1 MPPKQPRK
9 RKPVASQTSSQRRHR
24 AASAIPSTPISQPMS
39 SSQVAKKRRVDDG
52 NERIAETPQENK
64 RRAMDSKGQQT
75 PERTTQ
81 LAQATSPSTPFEVSS
96 AESSDS
102 DCQIKKVLPSP
113 KRKLV
118 AASPRGRPAK
128 RARMERSITPSPADE
143 SDCVIE
149 KVLPSPKRRQV
160 EQKKRNIKRR
170 KVGDCSE
177 SPVCIESDVDSDA
190 GDVNSLPEPTQTQ
203 TPEELREHSPSIV
216 DALLAWLDGPQSG
229 GAASEAAQ
237 PTSTPVI
244 ASTPPNAPFSTAPEQ
259 PIQESP
265 SMGTPSRQGQTR
277 EAQVERAQ
285 VKKAQVEEASTSPAS
300 DLENIAPSSTYKLQ
314 PVYSGENLQE
324 SHTPGTP
331 THFRPHHRD
340 SLVGLKSILKRSSEK
355 PLREINP
362 EVDITFPDIS
372 PLSRN
377 ERDVSSPT
385 KRIQDSKHQ
394 AKIIQ
399 DETTST
405 PPPPV
410 SFPRRLTLADLRSKD
425 WKSSQPKNI
434 YRPLTPLPK
443 PSQWLRQRKEL
454 EPLASIIDE
463 TAAED
468 AASDQGTPSKPPTER
483 VNRTTQKVIKAEPQ
497 SSDEDDSGDE
507 RSCRF
512 EEWLKSE
519 IIKQETP
526 SKLPTQPAMNQ
537 TQKSVRPEEQCATDV
552 RITKNK
558 RHKLEKQMKQGTE
571 RQFTRS
577 SPLSRKTRMSKRVND
592 QDDTDTEES
601 EGECQKRLE
610 EEQLGPV
617 PNRNWTKPSFPNQE
631 MMPQVIRDGVSE
643 HAIKPTVATFEE
655 KSAAGHGFT
664 FENDDSNQKYNWDVD
679 WSASP
684 SLGKRET
691 RAVASELKHRGIKT
705 ERQYSN
711 FWYNLTM
718 KLSSIAGSP
727 VPLFTAK
734 KKALET
740 FVEEAM
746 RNADDRRKRKARKNA
761 AKNKPHKREK
771 KKHKTK
777 DRRQGVEAFLDAS
790 DTDKEKCQ
798 KKSKK
803 LPQGVDAFLIPGDTD
818 EEDKSSSEESGSD
831 YDGEDLMAKVR
842 ADIDRQRRLSGGG
855 TSCGYR
861 KGDL

>member
-9 RKPVASQTSSQRRHR
+9 RKPVASQTSSQHRHR

-39 SSQVAKKRRVDDG
+39 SSQVAKKCRVSDG

-64 RRAMDSKGQQT
+64 RRAMGSKGQQT

-118 AASPRGRPAK
+118 AASLRGRPAK

-170 KVGDCSE
+170 RVGDCSD
-177 SPVCIESDVDSDA
+177 SPVCIESDVDSGA
-190 GDVNSLPEPTQTQ
+190 EDVNSLPEPTQTQ

-237 PTSTPVI
+237 PTSPPAI

-265 SMGTPSRQGQTR
+265 SMETPSREGQTQ
-277 EAQVERAQ
+277 EVQVE
-285 VKKAQVEEASTSPAS
+285 KAQVEDASTSPAS

-340 SLVGLKSILKRSSEK
+340 SLVGLTSILKRSSEK

-362 EVDITFPDIS
+362 EVDISFPDIS
-372 PLSRN
+372 PLSRDG
-377 ERDVSSPT
+377 RDASSPT
-385 KRIQDSKHQ
+385 ERIQDSKHQ

-399 DETTST
+399 DETSST

-425 WKSSQPKNI
+425 WKSSQPRNI

-443 PSQWLRQRKEL
+443 PSQWLRQRKIL
-454 EPLASIIDE
+454 EPLTSIIDE

-483 VNRTTQKVIKAEPQ
+483 VNRTQKLINAEPQ

-507 RSCRF
+507 RSCRV

-526 SKLPTQPAMNQ
+526 PKLPTQPVMRQ
-537 TQKSVRPEEQCATDV
+537 TQKSVAPKEQCATDV
-552 RITKNK
+552 RVTKTK
-558 RHKLEKQMKQGTE
+558 HHKLKKQLKQSTE
-571 RQFTRS
+571 RQFARS
-577 SPLSRKTRMSKRVND
+577 TSLSRKTRSPNRVSD
-592 QDDTDTEES
+592 QDDTHTEES

-610 EEQLGPV
+610 EEQLVPV

-631 MMPQVIRDGVSE
+631 IMPQVIRDGVSE
-643 HAIKPTVATFEE
+643 HAIKPTVATFEK

-664 FENDDSNQKYNWDVD
+664 FEDNDSNQKYNWDVD

-777 DRRQGVEAFLDAS
+777 DRRQGVEEAFLDAS
-790 DTDKEKCQ
+790 DTNKEKCQ

-818 EEDKSSSEESGSD
+818 EEGKSSSEESDSD

-842 ADIDRQRRLSGGG
+842 ADIDRQRRMSGGG